1 MKKILLGLLLL
12 AGAAAPAPGAAAE
25 PMRIG
30 TEASEVT
37 LFIDGAQVTRRKQLD
52 IPSGQ
57 TTLRFTG
64 LSPYLDEK
72 SIRLEARG
80 ALTVLA
86 VDRTADRSDT
96 LARTEARM
104 RLGRAIA
111 EAERRERLAAA
122 EADALTAEYELLK
135 ANCSVAGRTAATP
148 LSAIRELNEYHAS
161 ELRRLKRLETQ
172 LADER
177 RSIADELRRLRTEL
191 AQAGGKGV
199 TPGAVEVRIEAAAPC
214 RADFTLRYYVPNAG
228 WFPSYD
234 IRSEGLDAPLELIY
248 KANIFQHTHETWND
262 VSLTLSS
269 SNPATGNVA
278 PQLRTWWLDYGLG
291 APRYDLAANGGPISG
306 TVVDAT
312 TREPLIGATVR
323 VPGTTVGTATDVDGR
338 YGITL
343 PAGASSL
350 EFSFIGYRSQ
360 TNPVSGAR
368 MDAALQP
375 DMQALD
381 EVVVVAYGSAA
392 GERGRKR
399 FTGKAAARNAE
410 TDSEAAMPEAAPMEV
425 AATQNRLGYEFEIRR
440 PYTVHSDGKSVAAE
454 IGRFRLPAR
463 YAYEAVPLVDRDAFL
478 VAEAVG
484 WEELELLQGEASI
497 YFDGTFVGKSILDPA
512 RTSDTLR
519 FSLGRDSGLH
529 IERTKLQDFTQQ
541 RIVGQNRTQSI
552 AWKIALRNTRRQ
564 PIEATIRDQ
573 LPVSRNSAITVAEEE
588 LSGGTLDRQ
597 TGIVTWRLTLA
608 PGEQRDLELRYTV
621 KYPKDR
627 HLALE

>member
-1 MKKILLGLLLL
+1 MSEENT
-12 AGAAAPAPGAAAE
+12 AVATPEVSSPA
-25 PMRIG
+25 
-30 TEASEVT
+30 
-37 LFIDGAQVTRRKQLD
+37 
-52 IPSGQ
+52 
-57 TTLRFTG
+57 
-64 LSPYLDEK
+64 
-72 SIRLEARG
+72 
-80 ALTVLA
+80 
-86 VDRTADRSDT
+86 
-96 LARTEARM
+96 
-104 RLGRAIA
+104 
-111 EAERRERLAAA
+111 
-122 EADALTAEYELLK
+122 
-135 ANCSVAGRTAATP
+135 AATP
-148 LSAIRELNEYHAS
+148 PKKSAGKKKKRARKIRNAIIAV
-161 ELRRLKRLETQ
+161 RL
-172 LADER
+172 
-177 RSIADELRRLRTEL
+177 
-191 AQAGGKGV
+191 
-199 TPGAVEVRIEAAAPC
+199 
-214 RADFTLRYYVPNAG
+214 
-228 WFPSYD
+228 
-234 IRSEGLDAPLELIY
+234 
-248 KANIFQHTHETWND
+248 
-262 VSLTLSS
+262 
-269 SNPATGNVA
+269 
-278 PQLRTWWLDYGLG
+278 
-291 APRYDLAANGGPISG
+291 
-306 TVVDAT
+306 
-312 TREPLIGATVR
+312 R